1 MIFKILIFITFIV
14 AINSIA
20 IKLYENGN
28 VDYIVGL
35 DNFDGK
41 NNENVLDKFQA
52 TIESTVNSSKDS
64 MQKIS
69 NEKDV
74 LLEELSNEWMDISE
88 NDVNYN
94 AEEIEDQEFNIN
106 ASYQVKEKDLLQKYE
121 KFESQL
127 ASKKQ
132 EFVDEIQKITKN
144 KENELETCEG
154 KHEMYEDLPTCEEVS
169 QYYDSQINTTKLEAA
184 LKAKII
190 EKEMKALKE
199 DIKDNLLNYQV
210 SLNQLYRRKFLQM
223 EAAKVKSEK
232 VQVVYKNTI
241 KFYEKHT
248 ERVEGLLETLQGNV
262 TEISEKFLE
271 NKVTYNLDIETAND
285 CSWKRWND
293 LSTDLDENAVIGGND
308 VDGTPLYV
316 IRARTEESLPFSYGK
331 FAVKRSH
338 AYITD
343 DQKEFGVR
351 NFEVNFFNS
360 KVRNFLKFKLF
371 LAFFVQPPSMVF
383 I

>member
-35 DNFDGK
+35 DNFDGQ
-41 NNENVLDKFQA
+41 NNENVLDKLQA

-127 ASKKQ
+127 ATKKQ

-144 KENELETCEG
+144 KENELETCER

-223 EAAKVKSEK
+223 EAAKVQSEK

>member
-35 DNFDGK
+35 DNFDGQ
-41 NNENVLDKFQA
+41 NNENVLDKLQA

-106 ASYQVKEKDLLQKYE
+106 ASYQVKEKDLYQKYE

-127 ASKKQ
+127 ATKKQ

-144 KENELETCEG
+144 KENELETCER

-223 EAAKVKSEK
+223 EAAKVQSEK

-351 NFEVNFFNS
+351 NFEVNFFIL

>member
-35 DNFDGK
+35 DNFDGQ
-41 NNENVLDKFQA
+41 NNENVLDKLQA

-106 ASYQVKEKDLLQKYE
+106 ASYQVKEKDLYQKYE

-127 ASKKQ
+127 ATKKQ

-144 KENELETCEG
+144 KENELETCEE

-199 DIKDNLLNYQV
+199 EIKDNLLNYQV

-223 EAAKVKSEK
+223 EAAKVKFEK

-241 KFYEKHT
+241 KLYEKHT
-248 ERVEGLLETLQGNV
+248 ERVEELLETLQGNV

-308 VDGTPLYV
+308 LDGTPLYV

-351 NFEVNFFNS
+351 NFEVNFFNL